1 MQFCRRKRAF
11 VISCDGA
18 PGGVTRSRSTREST
32 AEVTT
37 SQSFAAVR
45 PDRPCGRVSAA
56 CPADDRPGARPPP
69 HHRLLV
75 VQQRPEPQRRAVATR
90 EAFDGWF
97 ERFIRRG
104 LRELAAS
111 PSYIALSI
119 IHLGMLTKTLCDGAN
134 RHLPHRFS
142 HNTLF
147 VEAKGVSSKCHV
159 PPHSSSRERSELG
172 TDCPLRER
180 RRRSQGRSG
189 VKVFLYDGH
198 FVRREH
204 VDRVS
209 TDQAT
214 PSGMERSVPGTDLV
228 LIWLAQIAA
237 NRERNSA
244 VECHNSHWARLAG
257 WRVGGLECRRAI
269 SAWHQ

>member
-1 MQFCRRKRAF
+1 MPRSASF
-11 VISCDGA
+11 VIA
-18 PGGVTRSRSTREST
+18 RTIRAWHRLPLTRE
-32 AEVTT
+32 E
-37 SQSFAAVR
+37 
-45 PDRPCGRVSAA
+45 
-56 CPADDRPGARPPP
+56 
-69 HHRLLV
+69 
-75 VQQRPEPQRRAVATR
+75 AT
-90 EAFDGWF
+90 
-97 ERFIRRG
+97 
-104 LRELAAS
+104 
-111 PSYIALSI
+111 IA
-119 IHLGMLTKTLCDGAN
+119 G
-134 RHLPHRFS
+134 P
-142 HNTLF
+142 
-147 VEAKGVSSKCHV
+147 
-159 PPHSSSRERSELG
+159 
-172 TDCPLRER
+172 ER
-180 RRRSQGRSG
+180 RES
-189 VKVFLYDGH
+189 FLYDGH